1 MVYWII
7 GIIVII
13 FTLLILWKIFKKK
26 DENISNIAFFT
37 LGSTLILNAGG
48 DKWDLILK
56 GLAITNDREYA
67 FQMTQDFKWQ
77 YFILGIILIGIS
89 AFLTYYKKTNVKVLN
104 INGYFRRNLIEKN
117 KDISKNIREYEINI
131 IDIYKRLFKDNLD
144 NESYQCII
152 GKIQEDVNAFKSLSE
167 SSKKGYTGIA
177 PIPFIMYAG
186 TFLERQKFDEYY
198 EFDKKEKQTYYK
210 LEDKKIKIYPKLRV
224 EQEIKDLD
232 KNKKDVV
239 IAISITSKIT
249 NEQLIQFNEKCNIV
263 NIGIEHPCDN
273 AIKSKKQ
280 LIEYTNKIFDIIQNI
295 FEMHGQIENVHIVCS
310 SQSCLAI
317 EMGKRSIDDTRL
329 PQIIIYQFE
338 AQGEVKYPWGIK
350 LNGKEKGKLI
360 VVDKEDIR
368 KKCMI

>member
-67 FQMTQDFKWQ
+67 FQMIQDFKWQ

-89 AFLTYYKKTNVKVLN
+89 AFLTYYKKTNVKILN
-104 INGYFRRNLIEKN
+104 INGYFKRNLDEYIEKN

-144 NESYQCII
+144 NDSYQCII
-152 GKIQEDVNAFKSLSE
+152 GKIQEDVNAFKNLSE
-167 SSKKGYTGIA
+167 SGKKGYTGIA

-249 NEQLIQFNEKCNIV
+249 NEQLIQFNKKCNVV

-280 LIEYTNKIFDIIQNI
+280 LIEYTNKIFDIIQTI

-360 VVDKEDIR
+360 VVDKED
-368 KKCMI
+368 KNV